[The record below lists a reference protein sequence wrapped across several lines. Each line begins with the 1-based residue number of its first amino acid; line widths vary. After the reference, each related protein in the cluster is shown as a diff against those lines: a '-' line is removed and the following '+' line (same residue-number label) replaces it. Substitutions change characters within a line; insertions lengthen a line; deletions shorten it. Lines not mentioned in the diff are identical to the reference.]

1 MDFALKKS
9 PAARFSRIKNS
20 LIQIRKMENQTKQK
34 ITRQNSGL
42 NTKLPIKIVQFGG
55 GNFMRGFTDY
65 VIDKLN
71 KETDW
76 KGGIVNLQATPNGSI
91 QKMEEQDNLYTLF
104 TRGIKKGEIIDEKH
118 VISAIQKSVNPYSDY
133 QDFLALAKEE
143 ELEFVFSN
151 TTETGIA
158 FDETETSYQ
167 GPHKNFPAKV
177 AVLLYERF
185 KHFNGAADKGLRIIP
200 CELIEDNAFVLRDII
215 IKYAQLWNLEDA
227 FAEWIH
233 QNNYFHNT
241 LVDRIVPGYP
251 KDDAESYEDRLDYE
265 DQMMVVSETFLLFVI
280 QEAGNLNDRIPFNK
294 INEQI
299 LVVDDIQ
306 PYRLRKVRI
315 LNGGHTLMLAPAILS
330 GKETVKESVDDQF
343 IGKFLKNAIFN
354 EVNPTLGLDETELKE
369 FTEEV
374 FDRFRNPFI
383 KHHLASIALY
393 FVSKFKV
400 RVLPSLLTYVENNG
414 KLPVN
419 LTFSLAGLIRFYQGS
434 FGEKALPLNDEE
446 VIVAKFKEIWTNEEY
461 EKVAELALSETSF
474 LDTDLTQV
482 EGLKTAVA
490 KALYE
495 IDHNDLETAYN
506 NFVEFNS

>member
-1 MDFALKKS
+1 
-9 PAARFSRIKNS
+9 
-20 LIQIRKMENQTKQK
+20 MENQIKQ
-34 ITRQNSGL
+34 ILNRQNSGL
-42 NTKLPIKIVQFGG
+42 DTKIPIKIVQFGG

-65 VIDKLN
+65 IIDKLN
-71 KETDW
+71 KETEW

-91 QKMEEQDNLYTLF
+91 QKMEEQDNVYTLF
-104 TRGIKKGEIIDEKH
+104 TRGIKKGEIHDEKQ

-133 QDFLALAKEE
+133 DEFLALAKEE

-158 FDETETSYQ
+158 YDETETSYE
-167 GPHKNFPAKV
+167 GPHRNFPAKV
-177 AVLLYERF
+177 TVLLHERF

-200 CELIEDNAFVLRDII
+200 CELIEDNAFALREII
-215 IKYAQLWNLEDA
+215 LKYAQLWNLEDR
-227 FAEWIH
+227 FVQWIN
-233 QNNYFHNT
+233 QYNYFHNT

-251 KDDAESYEDRLDYE
+251 KDDAGSYEDQLDYE
-265 DQMMVVSETFLLFVI
+265 DQMMVVSECFLLFVI
-280 QEAGNLNDRIPFNK
+280 QEAGNLNERIPFNK

-330 GKETVKESVDDQF
+330 GQETVKESIDNPF
-343 IGKFLKNAIFN
+343 IGKFLSNAIFN
-354 EVNPTLGLDETELKE
+354 EVNPTLGLDEAELKN
-369 FTEEV
+369 FAEEV

-383 KHHLASIALY
+383 KHYLASIALY

-400 RVLPSLLTYVENNG
+400 RVLPSLLTYVETEG

-419 LTFSLAGLIRFYQGS
+419 LTFSLASLIRFYQGS
-434 FGEKALPLNDEE
+434 FGEKALPLNDEAG
-446 VIVAKFKEIWTNEEY
+446 IIAKFKEIWTNEDY
-461 EKVAELALSETSF
+461 EKVAERALSETLF
-474 LDTDLTQV
+474 WDTDLTQV
-482 EGLKTAVA
+482 EGLNTAVS

-495 IDHNDLETAYN
+495 IDHHDMETAYN

>member
-1 MDFALKKS
+1 
-9 PAARFSRIKNS
+9 
-20 LIQIRKMENQTKQK
+20 MENQTKQK
-34 ITRQNSGL
+34 LNRQNSGHD
-42 NTKLPIKIVQFGG
+42 TTLPIKIVQFGG

-65 VIDKLN
+65 VINKLN
-71 KETDW
+71 KETDF

-104 TRGIKKGEIIDEKH
+104 SRGIKKGEIIDEKQ
-118 VISAIQKSVNPYSDY
+118 VISAIQKSVNPYADY
-133 QDFLALAKEE
+133 DAFLNLAKEE

-158 FDETETSYQ
+158 YDESETSYQ

-177 AVLLYERF
+177 AVLLHERF
-185 KHFNGAADKGLRIIP
+185 KHFNGATDKGLRIIP
-200 CELIEDNAFVLRDII
+200 CELIEDNAFALRDII

-227 FAEWIH
+227 FVQWIN

-251 KDDAESYEDRLDYE
+251 KDDVETYEDQLDYE
-265 DQMMVVSETFLLFVI
+265 DQNMVVSETFLLFVI
-280 QEAGNLNDRIPFNK
+280 QEAGNLNERIPFNK

-330 GKETVKESVDDQF
+330 GKELVKEAIDDQF
-343 IGKFLKNAIFN
+343 IGKFLSNAIFN
-354 EVNPTLGLDETELKE
+354 EVNPTLGLDENELKE
-369 FTEEV
+369 FAEEV

-400 RVLPSLLTYVENNG
+400 RVLPSLLTYVETNG
-414 KLPVN
+414 KLPLN
-419 LTFSLAGLIRFYQGS
+419 LTFSLASLIRFYQGS

-446 VIVAKFKEIWTNEEY
+446 GIIAKFKEIWKNEDY
-461 EKVAELALSETSF
+461 EKVAELALSETLF
-474 LDTDLTQV
+474 WDTDLTKV
-482 EGLKTAVA
+482 EGLKIAVA

-495 IDHNDLETAYN
+495 IDHNDMETAYK
-506 NFVEFNS
+506 NFIQFYS

>member
-1 MDFALKKS
+1 
-9 PAARFSRIKNS
+9 
-20 LIQIRKMENQTKQK
+20 MENQIKQK
-34 ITRQNSGL
+34 L
-42 NTKLPIKIVQFGG
+42 NRELNNTQEKLPIKIVQFGG

-104 TRGIKKGEIIDEKH
+104 TRGIKKGEIIDENH
-118 VISAIQKSVNPYSDY
+118 IISAIQKSINPYSDY
-133 QDFLALAKEE
+133 QNFLALAKEE

-158 FDETETSYQ
+158 YDEMETSYE

-177 AVLLYERF
+177 AVLLHERF

-200 CELIEDNAFVLRDII
+200 CELIEDNAFVLKDII

-227 FAEWIH
+227 FVEWIH

-280 QEAGNLNDRIPFNK
+280 QEAGNLNARIPFNK

-343 IGKFLKNAIFN
+343 IGKFLKDAIFN

-369 FTEEV
+369 FAEEV

-434 FGEKALPLNDEE
+434 FGERALPLNDEE
-446 VIVAKFKEIWTNEEY
+446 GIVAKFQKIWANEEY
-461 EKVAELALSETSF
+461 EKVAELVLSEKSF
-474 LDTDLTQV
+474 WDTDLTQI

-495 IDHNDLETAYN
+495 IDHNDMETAYN

>member
-1 MDFALKKS
+1 
-9 PAARFSRIKNS
+9 
-20 LIQIRKMENQTKQK
+20 MENQIKQ
-34 ITRQNSGL
+34 ILNRQNSGL
-42 NTKLPIKIVQFGG
+42 DTKLPIKIVQFGG

-65 VIDKLN
+65 IIDKLN
-71 KETDW
+71 KETEW

-91 QKMEEQDNLYTLF
+91 QKMEEQDNVYTLF
-104 TRGIKKGEIIDEKH
+104 TRGIKKGEIHDEKQ

-133 QDFLALAKEE
+133 DEFLALAKEE

-158 FDETETSYQ
+158 YDETETSYE
-167 GPHKNFPAKV
+167 GPHRNFPAKV
-177 AVLLYERF
+177 TVLLHERF
-185 KHFNGAADKGLRIIP
+185 KHFNGAADKGLRVIP
-200 CELIEDNAFVLRDII
+200 CELIEDNAFALREII
-215 IKYAQLWNLEDA
+215 LKYAQLWNLEDR
-227 FAEWIH
+227 FVQWIN
-233 QNNYFHNT
+233 QYNYFHNT

-251 KDDAESYEDRLDYE
+251 KDDAGSYEDQLDYE
-265 DQMMVVSETFLLFVI
+265 DQMMVVSECFLLFVI
-280 QEAGNLNDRIPFNK
+280 QEAGNLNERIPFNK

-330 GKETVKESVDDQF
+330 GQETVKESIDNPF
-343 IGKFLKNAIFN
+343 IGKFLSNAIFN
-354 EVNPTLGLDETELKE
+354 EVNPTLGLDEAELKN
-369 FTEEV
+369 FAEEV

-383 KHHLASIALY
+383 KHYLASIALY

-400 RVLPSLLTYVENNG
+400 RVLPSLLTYVETKG

-419 LTFSLAGLIRFYQGS
+419 LTFSLASLIRFYQGS
-434 FGEKALPLNDEE
+434 FGEKALPLNDEAG
-446 VIVAKFKEIWTNEEY
+446 IIAKFKEIWTNEDY
-461 EKVAELALSETSF
+461 EKVAELALSETLF
-474 LDTDLTQV
+474 WDTDLTQV
-482 EGLKTAVA
+482 EGLNTAVA

-495 IDHNDLETAYN
+495 IDHHDMETAYN

>member
-1 MDFALKKS
+1 
-9 PAARFSRIKNS
+9 
-20 LIQIRKMENQTKQK
+20 MENQIKQK
-34 ITRQNSGL
+34 L
-42 NTKLPIKIVQFGG
+42 NRELNNTQEKLPIKIVQFGG

-91 QKMEEQDNLYTLF
+91 QKMKEQDNLYTLF

-118 VISAIQKSVNPYSDY
+118 VISAIQKSINPYSDY
-133 QDFLALAKEE
+133 QNFLALAKEE

-158 FDETETSYQ
+158 FDKTETSYE

-185 KHFNGAADKGLRIIP
+185 KHFNGAEDKGLRIIP

-251 KDDAESYEDRLDYE
+251 KDDAESYEDQLDYE

-280 QEAGNLNDRIPFNK
+280 QEAGNLNERIPFNK

-343 IGKFLKNAIFN
+343 IGKFLKDAIFN
-354 EVNPTLGLDETELKE
+354 EVNPTLGLDKAELKE
-369 FTEEV
+369 FAEEV

-419 LTFSLAGLIRFYQGS
+419 LTFSLVSLIRFYQGS
-434 FGEKALPLNDEE
+434 FGEKVLPLNDEE
-446 VIVAKFKEIWTNEEY
+446 GIVAKFQEIWANEEY

-474 LDTDLTQV
+474 WDRDLTQI

-490 KALYE
+490 NALYE
-495 IDHNDLETAYN
+495 IDHNDMETAYN

>member
-1 MDFALKKS
+1 
-9 PAARFSRIKNS
+9 
-20 LIQIRKMENQTKQK
+20 MENQTKQ
-34 ITRQNSGL
+34 ILNRQNSGL
-42 NTKLPIKIVQFGG
+42 DTKLPIKIVQFGG

-65 VIDKLN
+65 IIDKLN
-71 KETDW
+71 KETEW

-91 QKMEEQDNLYTLF
+91 QKMEEQDNIYTLF
-104 TRGIKKGEIIDEKH
+104 TRGIKKGEIHDEKQ

-133 QDFLALAKEE
+133 DGFLALAKEE

-158 FDETETSYQ
+158 YDETETSYE
-167 GPHKNFPAKV
+167 GPHRNFPAKV
-177 AVLLYERF
+177 TVLLHERF

-200 CELIEDNAFVLRDII
+200 CELIEDNAFALREII
-215 IKYAQLWNLEDA
+215 LKYAQLWNLEDR
-227 FAEWIH
+227 FVQWIN
-233 QNNYFHNT
+233 QYNYFHNT

-251 KDDAESYEDRLDYE
+251 KDDAGSYEDQLDYE
-265 DQMMVVSETFLLFVI
+265 DHMMVVSECFLLFVI
-280 QEAGNLNDRIPFNK
+280 QEAGNLNERIPFNK

-330 GKETVKESVDDQF
+330 GQETVKESIDNPF
-343 IGKFLKNAIFN
+343 IGKFLSNAIFN
-354 EVNPTLGLDETELKE
+354 EVNPTLGLDEAELKN
-369 FTEEV
+369 FAEEV

-383 KHHLASIALY
+383 KHYLASIALY

-400 RVLPSLLTYVENNG
+400 RVLPSLLTYVETKG

-419 LTFSLAGLIRFYQGS
+419 LTFSLASLIRFYQGN
-434 FGEKALPLNDEE
+434 FGEKALPLNDEAG
-446 VIVAKFKEIWTNEEY
+446 IIDKFKEIWTNEDY

-474 LDTDLTQV
+474 WDTDLTQV

-495 IDHNDLETAYN
+495 IDHHDMETAYN

>member
-1 MDFALKKS
+1 
-9 PAARFSRIKNS
+9 
-20 LIQIRKMENQTKQK
+20 MENQTKQK
-34 ITRQNSGL
+34 LNRQNSGID
-42 NTKLPIKIVQFGG
+42 TKLPIKIVQFGG

-65 VIDKLN
+65 VIDKMN
-71 KETDW
+71 KEA
-76 KGGIVNLQATPNGSI
+76 GFNAGIMNLQATPNGSI
-91 QKMEEQDNLYTLF
+91 QKMEDQDNLYTLF
-104 TRGIKKGEIIDEKH
+104 NRGIKKGEIIDQKQI
-118 VISAIQKSVNPYSDY
+118 ISAIQKSVNPYANYDE
-133 QDFLALAKEE
+133 FLALAKEE
-143 ELEFVFSN
+143 ELEFIFSN

-158 FDETETSYQ
+158 YDETETSYE

-177 AVLLYERF
+177 AVLLHERY
-185 KHFNGAADKGLRIIP
+185 KHFNGATDKGLRIIP
-200 CELIEDNAFVLRDII
+200 CELIEDNAFALRNII
-215 IKYAQLWNLEDA
+215 LKYAQLWNLEEG
-227 FAEWIH
+227 FVQWIN
-233 QNNYFHNT
+233 QSNYFHNT

-251 KDDAESYEDRLDYE
+251 KDDVGSYEEQLDYE
-265 DQMMVVSETFLLFVI
+265 DQNMVVSETFLLFVI
-280 QEAGNLNDRIPFNK
+280 QDAGNLNERIPFNK

-330 GKETVKESVDDQF
+330 GKELVKEAIDDQF
-343 IGKFLKNAIFN
+343 IGKFLSDAIFN
-354 EVNPTLGLDETELKE
+354 EVNPTLGLDEAELKD
-369 FTEEV
+369 FAEEV

-400 RVLPSLLTYVENNG
+400 RVLPGLLTYVETNG
-414 KLPVN
+414 KLPLN
-419 LTFSLAGLIRFYQGS
+419 LTFSLASLIRFYQGS

-446 VIVAKFKEIWTNEEY
+446 GIIAKFKEIWANEDY

-474 LDTDLTQV
+474 WDTDLTKV

-495 IDHNDLETAYN
+495 IDHNDTEIAYN
-506 NFVEFNS
+506 NFVQFNS